1 MRERLGL
8 LEPVTEDGLDHGL
21 DFLPPITAYSS
32 EMLVPSRKLTASHRC
47 GIEEAAN
54 LEAMTSSTISFRT

>member
-1 MRERLGL
+1 MDW
-8 LEPVTEDGLDHGL
+8 TMDWTMGL
-21 DFLPPITAYSS
+21 DFVLVLLPIAAYSS

-54 LEAMTSSTISFRT
+54 LEAMTSNHNFIPHVIEL